1 MFGYRPDLDPG
12 EAMRECMKELA
23 TIEPNSQLAQVFATL
38 ALREAVAELTEE
50 IRLTRTR
57 NEPAAD
63 EPGAGRTPK

>member
-1 MFGYRPDLDPG
+1 
-12 EAMRECMKELA
+12 MRECMKELA

-57 NEPAAD
+57 NEPEAD
-63 EPGAGRTPK
+63 EPGTGSTPK